1 MAMQTFVML
10 TRLSRGRMEAGIPP
24 TTLEREVMNKIRLD
38 CPEVQWGASY
48 ALLGPADYLDIFQAP
63 DVEAAMK
70 VAAIVRTDGHATTET
85 WPALEWDRFKSL
97 IASVS

>member
-1 MAMQTFVML
+1 MQTFVML
-10 TRLSRGRMEAGIPP
+10 TRLARGRMEATIPP

-38 CPEVQWGASY
+38 CPTVRWGASY
-48 ALLGPADYLDIFQAP
+48 ALLGPVDYLDIFQAP
-63 DVEAAMK
+63 DIETAMK
-70 VAAIVRTDGHATTET
+70 VAAIVRSEGHASTET